1 MPWAGSVDHK
11 MALRALFCPLAA
23 LRWVLDRL
31 LAPSRDSQGRHHG
44 GVQRGPVPVD
54 AIGLSQVF
62 EQHLVQPTPDTRL
75 VSVSQP
81 APARHPAPIP
91 YRGIWAGR
99 YSQGDA
105 RLQHEQDP
113 LPVSAARSDTRPD
126 TRGRP
131 PVGFDGSGESR
142 GASGAHNAS
151 GNSSCAMA
159 SSSMT
164 PILLTWLFTRRSC

>member
-11 MALRALFCPLAA
+11 MTLRALFCPLAA

-54 AIGLSQVF
+54 AIGLSQFF

-81 APARHPAPIP
+81 APACHPAPIP
-91 YRGIWAGR
+91 YLGIWAGR
-99 YSQGDA
+99 YSQGMPVFSTNRIPSPSAPPDPTPGPTLGAVRPWASTVPA
-105 RLQHEQDP
+105 RA
-113 LPVSAARSDTRPD
+113 AARAAPTTHQATVLAPWH
-126 TRGRP
+126 P
-131 PVGFDGSGESR
+131 P
-142 GASGAHNAS
+142 
-151 GNSSCAMA
+151 
-159 SSSMT
+159 
-164 PILLTWLFTRRSC
+164 P